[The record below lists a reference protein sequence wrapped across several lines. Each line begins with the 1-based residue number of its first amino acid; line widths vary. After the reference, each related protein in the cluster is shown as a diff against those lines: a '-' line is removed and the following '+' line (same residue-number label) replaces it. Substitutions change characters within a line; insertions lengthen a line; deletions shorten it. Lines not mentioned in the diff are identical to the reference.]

1 MCHAQHRHKRNAA
14 RTKFAREVERFRL
27 YGITKQEYEVL
38 LRDSG
43 NRCGICAKPFKVTP
57 HIDHDH
63 TSGKVRGLLCGSCNR
78 GIGYLQDDAEILRA
92 AILWVERDP
101 R

>member
-1 MCHAQHRHKRNAA
+1 MCHAQHRHKRNAE

-38 LRDSG
+38 LQNSG